1 MGDAALVETF
11 RTLGLRIVPG
21 LLDLEPEVK
30 ESLIEAGR
38 RHARVDLDRLDTAIA
53 HLIDVRYDD
62 EPTRKK
68 ARKALADILAIPDP
82 EDAEVA
88 ESEEFE
94 FEGTVHDFDD
104 DSVTFD
110 VPEVGLATYA
120 HDDVVSFDA
129 LDEANPTG
137 INQYTKGRGPSLST
151 RASAGLDDMG
161 NDVPDNQAQ
170 FRAQYKKGRKGRVK
184 TKRPPQMSRA
194 AMDRAAGVDALGNKV
209 RKPEKVKYNKY
220 ADPLS
225 DHYREAES
233 LLLSEA
239 TENGAVWD
247 VLLIAPGMSKNRRN
261 YPAEVLKEAT
271 PLFDGARAFAT
282 DGPDHDPGKRGVR
295 SIVGWYSDP
304 QYRSGIQTPKGV
316 LEGVTAKFHVSE
328 AAGWLRTMLLDSW
341 NRGKPDLVGF
351 SIVGDGKVKV
361 LREAS
366 GRTYANVERIESI
379 ESVDPVVNPAA
390 GGMTL
395 RLVASKEGAVDWSK
409 MTLREAV
416 KGLVSGTILPDELKD
431 NRPDLFESLDSGETP
446 EKATVSVTE
455 AVTEALGRF
464 KTAQAVEAKMAQRK
478 NLPEQ
483 VKTRIRE
490 ATADKVLNDE
500 AIEEAIKAEVEYV
513 AAFAPAVVRESGST
527 IADVKDEK
535 DQFTEAIYDV
545 LAEKSNESFRDL
557 YVTLTGDRNFSGHL
571 TESGRLTESITS
583 STFAEIMGDSITRRM
598 LDFYNLPGLD
608 SWRNIA
614 TTTPVRDFRTQR
626 RIRFGGYGNLPAVSQ
641 GDPYVALSTPGDEEA
656 TYAPTKRGG
665 TEDMTLEAVANDDLN
680 ALRDIPRRLGRAAA
694 QTLHEFVWDFV
705 ATNANIYDGV
715 ALFHAN
721 HGGNLGST
729 ALDTAPLAAG
739 RLVMKKQTDMTN
751 GKRLG
756 LAPRFLVVP
765 SDLEQKAYELTATD
779 REVAS
784 ANNTLNFIRTFG
796 LTVIVVDYWTD
807 ANNWFLV
814 AGKADVPTLEIG
826 FLNGQEQPELFL
838 QDQPTVGNVF
848 SNDKLTYKI
857 RHIYGGAVLDYR
869 GFYGAIVA

>member
-21 LLDLEPEVK
+21 MLDLDDEVK
-30 ESLIEAGR
+30 EALLEAGR

-68 ARKALADILAIPDP
+68 ARKALADLLAMPDP
-82 EDAEVA
+82 EDEQVA
-88 ESEEFE
+88 ESDEVHEFI
-94 FEGTVHDFDD
+94 GTVHDSDD

-110 VPEVGLATYA
+110 IEDVGLVTYA
-120 HDDVVSFDA
+120 RDDIISFDA
-129 LDEANPTG
+129 MEEANPTG
-137 INQYTKGRGPSLST
+137 INQYTKGRRGKVKAK
-151 RASAGLDDMG
+151 RA
-161 NDVPDNQAQ
+161 P
-170 FRAQYKKGRKGRVK
+170 K
-184 TKRPPQMSRA
+184 MSRA
-194 AMDRAAGVDALGNKV
+194 TMDRAAGVDALGNKA
-209 RKPEKVKYNKY
+209 RKPQKARYNKY

-233 LLLSEA
+233 LLLSEGVGD
-239 TENGAVWD
+239 GAVWD

-295 SIVGWYSDP
+295 SIVGWYTEP
-304 QYRSGIQTPKGV
+304 AYRSGIQTPKGV
-316 LEGVTAKFHVSE
+316 KEGVTAKFHVSE
-328 AAGWLRTMLLDSW
+328 AAPWLRSMLRDAW
-341 NRGKPDLVGF
+341 ARGKPDLVGF

-395 RLVASKEGAVDWSK
+395 RLVASKEGAVDWTK
-409 MTLREAV
+409 MTLREATR
-416 KGLVSGTILPDELKD
+416 GLVNGSILPDELKE
-431 NRPDLFESLDSGETP
+431 NRPDLFASLTEETP
-446 EKATVSVTE
+446 ETTPGSTVADEVRE
-455 AVTEALGRF
+455 AIGKFR
-464 KTAQAVEAKMAQRK
+464 TAQTVESKMALRK
-478 NLPEQ
+478 NLPDT
-483 VKTRIRE
+483 VKSRIRE
-490 ATADKVLNDE
+490 ATAEKVLTDAE
-500 AIEEAIKAEVEYV
+500 VEEAIKAEVEYV
-513 AAFAPAVVRESGST
+513 AAFAPALVRESGVT
-527 IADVKDEK
+527 ISDVKDEK
-535 DQFTEAIYDV
+535 DKFTEAIYDV

-557 YVTLTGDRNFSGHL
+557 YVTLTGDRNFNGKL
-571 TESGRLTESITS
+571 AESGRLSESITS
-583 STFAEIMGDSITRRM
+583 ATFAEIMGDSITRRM
-598 LDFYNLPGLD
+598 LDYYNAPGLD

-614 TTTPVRDFRTQR
+614 STGPVRDFRTQR

-641 GDPYVALSTPGDEEA
+641 GNPYVALTSPGDEEA
-656 TYAPTKRGG
+656 TYSPSKRGG
-665 TEDMTLEAVANDDLN
+665 TEDMTLEAIANDDLN

-694 QTLHEFVWDFV
+694 QTLHEFVWDFL
-705 ATNANIYDGV
+705 ATNSAIYDSV

-729 ALDTAPLAAG
+729 ALDATPLAAG
-739 RLVMKKQTDMTN
+739 RLVMKKQTDMSN
-751 GKRLG
+751 SKRLG
-756 LAPRFLVVP
+756 IVPRFLVVP
-765 SDLEQKAYELTATD
+765 ADLEQKAYELTATD

-807 ANNWFLV
+807 TNNWFLV
-814 AGKADVPTLEIG
+814 ASKADVPTIEVG
-826 FLNGQEQPELFL
+826 FFNGQEEPELFL